1 VIVAASEPF
10 DQFTAIAATA
20 IVAFACLLIVAAT
33 FTSFR
38 AGRHTGRLFATQI
51 GIGLEFLLAAGLV
64 RLASADT
71 FAMLG
76 IAAAIIA
83 IRRAIVLG
91 LGYAAKAS
99 G

>member
-1 VIVAASEPF
+1 VEGLLDELSAVAS
-10 DQFTAIAATA
+10 TAIIGFASL
-20 IVAFACLLIVAAT
+20 IIFVAC

-38 AGRHTGRLFATQI
+38 AGRHAGTLFATQL

-64 RLASADT
+64 RLTAVDT

-76 IAAAIIA
+76 ITASIIA
-83 IRRAIVLG
+83 VRRAIVLG
-91 LGYAAKAS
+91 LGYAARAA